1 MDLVIPYISEGRRP
15 LLWISSYIRP
25 VWDFCPSQ
33 CSCTSSHGRVV
44 CLPSHAT
51 FTLVSKNLGLSQC
64 RCSSSH
70 GRVVCLPSYT
80 TFTLV
85 SKKRCLIRSR
95 KSKKTQTIIYKTL
108 HRKLRIEQHEPH

>member
-44 CLPSHAT
+44 CLPS
-51 FTLVSKNLGLSQC
+51 
-64 RCSSSH
+64 
-70 GRVVCLPSYT
+70 YT

-95 KSKKTQTIIYKTL
+95 KSKKNTDNNLQNTTQKT
-108 HRKLRIEQHEPH
+108 KD